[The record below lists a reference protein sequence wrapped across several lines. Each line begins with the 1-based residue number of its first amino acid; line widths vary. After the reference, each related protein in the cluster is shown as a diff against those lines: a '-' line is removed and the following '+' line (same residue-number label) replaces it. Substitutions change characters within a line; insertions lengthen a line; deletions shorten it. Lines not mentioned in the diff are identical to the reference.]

1 MISSVGLE
9 IAEGWDPDRLA
20 GRAGP
25 WLDLCALPRP
35 RRDVVPARVT
45 LCQAT
50 QRVAL
55 SGRSRSREMR
65 QLGRDRSIDR
75 SSSPR
80 LHTGV
85 GIGAD
90 RPSDLSIDRSRA
102 ATRGRRHRRQ
112 PSDKLIDPPFD
123 QSIGV
128 VRLRLHANVRIGADR
143 PSDRSV

>member
-1 MISSVGLE
+1 MVSSVGLE

-25 WLDLCALPRP
+25 WLDLYALPRP

-45 LCQAT
+45 LCQTT

-75 SSSPR
+75 SGAPR
-80 LHTGV
+80 PHTGV

-102 ATRGRRHRRQ
+102 ATRGRRHWRQ
-112 PSDKLIDPPFD
+112 PNDRLIDPSFD
-123 QSIGV
+123 QSIDV
-128 VRLRLHANVRIGADR
+128 VRPRLRADISIGADR
-143 PSDRSV
+143 PSDRSI